1 MFVGNARPR
10 MVILFIAAIYPHYYA
25 WWAYVNYYNDD
36 YYKQFWHQLF
46 FTVTELVST
55 FTVFSLVNRENLVS
69 ARKIV
74 IIMRYYWDFLCAD
87 LIKIDNRYLLSMNSF
102 NLDLPIFYVF

>member
-1 MFVGNARPR
+1 MKKYKTNKQFKFYILGNARPR
-10 MVILFIAAIYPHYYA
+10 MVLLFISAIYPHYYA

-55 FTVFSLVNRENLVS
+55 ITVFSLVKRDCLVS
-69 ARKIV
+69 ARKIL
-74 IIMRYYWDFLCAD
+74 IIMRQV
-87 LIKIDNRYLLSMNSF
+87 
-102 NLDLPIFYVF
+102 IFA